1 MKNEKLIIS
10 LSVIS
15 EQLVSRVLFTR
26 ISYNFQLSTY
36 YLKLTTYTNTSKNS
50 KAISFTYR

>member
-15 EQLVSRVLFTR
+15 EQLVSHITFNLV
-26 ISYNFQLSTY
+26 
-36 YLKLTTYTNTSKNS
+36 LTTYTNTSKSYQPTANGYQL
-50 KAISFTYR
+50 KNV